1 MTERLEP
8 DLCVIGGGSAGL
20 AVAAGAVQMGAS
32 VVLVERGKM
41 GGDCLNYGCVPS
53 KALLAAG
60 KMAKLGSK
68 AEAFGVSY
76 AAPRIDGSQVR
87 DHVRSVIAAIAPHDS
102 VERFERLGCRVIQ
115 GEARFTAPD
124 RMMADGVEIE
134 ARRFVLATGST
145 AAVPSIPGLASIP
158 YLTNESIFDL
168 DRRPER
174 LVVIGAGPIGAE
186 LAQAHRHLGS
196 DVVLVEMAALMGKD
210 DPDLV
215 DVVRRRLKADG
226 IELLERTRVVRI
238 VPTTAGANVVVDRG
252 AGEVTI
258 EATHVLVAAGR
269 RPVLDRRV
277 YAIGDAAG
285 GPQFTHVAGYH
296 AGILIR
302 NALFRLPAKVSYA
315 ALPWATF
322 TDPELAQVGLT
333 EAEAKTAGTPVQV
346 LTWPFRDNDRAQT
359 ERTIDGQVKVVLGRR
374 GRILG
379 CGIVGPHAGEL
390 IQPWCLAIANG
401 LKIGAMAGVVLPYP
415 TLGEISKRAAGS
427 YFTPTLYGDRVRRL
441 VRFLLRLA

>member
-1 MTERLEP
+1 
-8 DLCVIGGGSAGL
+8 
-20 AVAAGAVQMGAS
+20 
-32 VVLVERGKM
+32 LVERGKM

-258 EATHVLVAAGR
+258 EASHVLVAAGR
-269 RPVLDRRV
+269 RPVLDGLNLAAGGIAHTAKGITVDARLRTSNRRV